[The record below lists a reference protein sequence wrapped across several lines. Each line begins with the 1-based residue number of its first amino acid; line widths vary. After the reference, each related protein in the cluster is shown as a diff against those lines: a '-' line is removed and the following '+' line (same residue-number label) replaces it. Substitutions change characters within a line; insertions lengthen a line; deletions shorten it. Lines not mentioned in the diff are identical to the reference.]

1 MIDEN
6 GFIKPDAEETEQL
19 DISTIAEGSVT
30 PEAPPDVQGCG
41 TPLPKT
47 FPRTFSQSEGRF
59 PPAVS
64 AYDAPIPPSQPAAKP
79 SNPGR
84 VFLVWGLII
93 GLLLGSVL
101 GGILGNYV
109 VMSNPGT
116 FPWARTVS
124 TTYPGT
130 TSSGITVVTTE
141 EQAVENAVKIASP
154 AVVQINITSVS
165 QNPFGFSY
173 GQQEGLG
180 SGFIITSD
188 GYVLTNN
195 HVVENAT
202 KITVVLKDGREF
214 RGQVVGTDAT
224 SDVAVVKISG
234 TNLPTVELGDSS
246 TLSVGQKVIAIG
258 NPYGLSQTVTTGVIS
273 ALERNVQASQ
283 TETLVGVVQTDAAI
297 NPGNSGGPLV
307 DLSGRVVG
315 MNTMIYQNAQGL
327 GFSVSVNTVRK
338 VYDAIIK
345 NGKVTWPALGIQGA
359 TLTTSIVDQYNLKA
373 SQGVYVVQI
382 TSGSGAEVAGLK
394 AGDVITAIDDKPMTT
409 IDGVLGYIRS
419 KNVGDTVQVVVDR
432 SGSTK
437 TFAVTLKA
445 LGQ

>member
-6 GFIKPDAEETEQL
+6 GFIKPDAEETEHP
-19 DISTIAEGSVT
+19 DTSNTVEGYVT
-30 PEAPPDVQGCG
+30 PEASPDVQGYG
-41 TPLPKT
+41 TPLHET
-47 FPRTFSQSEGRF
+47 
-59 PPAVS
+59 PPAVP
-64 AYDAPIPPSQPAAKP
+64 AYGSPLPQSQPPRP
-79 SNPGR
+79 SSPGR
-84 VFLVWGLII
+84 VLLVWGLII

-109 VMSNPGT
+109 VLSNPGT

-124 TTYPGT
+124 TAYPAQTSSSGT
-130 TSSGITVVTTE
+130 TIVTTE

-165 QNPFGFSY
+165 QNPFGFSS

-202 KITVVLKDGREF
+202 KITVMLKDGREF

-234 TNLPTVELGDSS
+234 TNLPTVQLGDSS
-246 TLSVGQKVIAIG
+246 TLTVGQKVIAIG

-315 MNTMIYQNAQGL
+315 INTMIYQNAQGL
-327 GFSVSVNTVRK
+327 GFSVSVNTARK

-359 TLTTSIVDQYNLKA
+359 TLTTSITEQYNLKT
-373 SQGVYVVQI
+373 SQGVYIVQI
-382 TSGSGAEVAGLK
+382 ISGSGAQAAGLK

-409 IDGVLGYIRS
+409 IDGVLSYIRS
-419 KNVGDTVQVVVDR
+419 KNVGDRVQVVVNR
-432 SGSTK
+432 NGTSK
-437 TFAVTLKA
+437 TFTVTLKA
-445 LGQ
+445 LS

>member
-6 GFIKPDAEETEQL
+6 GFIKPDTEETERL
-19 DISTIAEGSVT
+19 DTSNTVESYAT
-30 PEAPPDVQGCG
+30 PETPP
-41 TPLPKT
+41 KIS
-47 FPRTFSQSEGRF
+47 SQSEGRF
-59 PPAVS
+59 PPTVQG
-64 AYDAPIPPSQPAAKP
+64 YITPSPQPQP
-79 SNPGR
+79 GRRSNSGR

-116 FPWARTVS
+116 FPWARTIS
-124 TTYPGT
+124 TSYPVGTSGSGT
-130 TSSGITVVTTE
+130 TIVTTE
-141 EQAVENAVKIASP
+141 EQAIENAVKIASP

-165 QNPFGFSY
+165 QNPFGFSS
-173 GQQEGLG
+173 GTQEGLG

-202 KITVVLKDGREF
+202 KITVMLKDGREF
-214 RGQVVGTDAT
+214 RGQVVGTDTT

-246 TLSVGQKVIAIG
+246 TLTVGQKVIAIG

-315 MNTMIYQNAQGL
+315 MNTMIYQDAQGL
-327 GFSVSVNTVRK
+327 GFSVSINTAKK
-338 VYDAIIK
+338 VYDAILK
-345 NGKVTWPALGIQGA
+345 NGKITWPALGIQGA
-359 TLTTSIVDQYNLKA
+359 TLTTSIA
-373 SQGVYVVQI
+373 SSTTSRPPRASTSSRSRPGPVQRLL
-382 TSGSGAEVAGLK
+382 GSRPEMLS
-394 AGDVITAIDDKPMTT
+394 PRSTT
-409 IDGVLGYIRS
+409 NR
-419 KNVGDTVQVVVDR
+419 
-432 SGSTK
+432 
-437 TFAVTLKA
+437 
-445 LGQ
+445 

>member
-6 GFIKPDAEETEQL
+6 GFIQPDAEETQNP
-19 DISTIAEGSVT
+19 DTSNTVEGYVT
-30 PEAPPDVQGCG
+30 PETPPTVQGYA
-41 TPLPKT
+41 TPLPET
-47 FPRTFSQSEGRF
+47 
-59 PPAVS
+59 PPT
-64 AYDAPIPPSQPAAKP
+64 IPVYGSPLPPPQP

-101 GGILGNYV
+101 GGIAGNYI

-124 TTYPGT
+124 ATYPVGTSITGT
-130 TSSGITVVTTE
+130 TIVTTE
-141 EQAVENAVKIASP
+141 EQAIENAVKIASP

-165 QNPFGFSY
+165 QNPFGFSS
-173 GQQEGLG
+173 GTQEGLG

-214 RGQVVGTDAT
+214 RGQVIGTDAT

-246 TLSVGQKVIAIG
+246 TLTVGQKVIAIG

-307 DLSGRVVG
+307 DLSGHVVG

-338 VYDAIIK
+338 VYDGIIK

-359 TLTTSIVDQYNLKA
+359 TLTTSIVDQYNLKV
-373 SQGVYVVQI
+373 SQGVYIVQI
-382 TSGSGAEVAGLK
+382 TSGSGAESAGLK
-394 AGDVITAIDDKPMTT
+394 TGDVITAIDDKPMTT

-419 KNVGDTVQVVVDR
+419 KNVGDTVQVVADR
-432 SGSTK
+432 GGTTK
-437 TFAVTLKA
+437 TFSVTLKA

>member
-1 MIDEN
+1 MIDEH
-6 GFIKPDAEETEQL
+6 GFIKPDAEETEHP
-19 DISTIAEGSVT
+19 DTSNTVESYVT
-30 PEAPPDVQGCG
+30 PE
-41 TPLPKT
+41 TP
-47 FPRTFSQSEGRF
+47 PRTFSQSEGRF
-59 PPAVS
+59 PSTVQGYSTPS
-64 AYDAPIPPSQPAAKP
+64 SQPQPARR
-79 SNPGR
+79 SNSGR

-116 FPWARTVS
+116 FPWARTLS
-124 TTYPGT
+124 TTYPVGTSGSGT
-130 TSSGITVVTTE
+130 TIVTTE
-141 EQAVENAVKIASP
+141 EQAIENAVKIASP

-165 QNPFGFSY
+165 QNPFGFSS
-173 GQQEGLG
+173 GTQEGLG

-202 KITVVLKDGREF
+202 KITVMLKDGREF
-214 RGQVVGTDAT
+214 RGQVVGTDIT

-246 TLSVGQKVIAIG
+246 TLTVGQKVIAIG

-273 ALERNVQASQ
+273 ALERNVQASA

-315 MNTMIYQNAQGL
+315 MNTMIYQDAQGL
-327 GFSVSVNTVRK
+327 GFSVSVNTAKK

-345 NGKVTWPALGIQGA
+345 DGKVTWPALGIQGA
-359 TLTTSIVDQYNLKA
+359 TLTTSIAEQYNLKV
-373 SQGVYVVQI
+373 SQGVYIVQI
-382 TSGSGAEVAGLK
+382 TSGSGAEAVGLK
-394 AGDVITAIDDKPMTT
+394 IGDVITTIDGKSMTT
-409 IDGVLGYIRS
+409 IDGVLSYIRS
-419 KNVGDTVQVVVDR
+419 KSVGDTVQVVADR
-432 SGSTK
+432 NGTTK
-437 TFAVTLKA
+437 TFSVILKA
-445 LGQ
+445 LG

>member
-6 GFIKPDAEETEQL
+6 GFIKPDAEETEHP
-19 DISTIAEGSVT
+19 DTSNTVEGYIT
-30 PEAPPDVQGCG
+30 PETPPTVQGYS
-41 TPLPKT
+41 TPL
-47 FPRTFSQSEGRF
+47 
-59 PPAVS
+59 
-64 AYDAPIPPSQPAAKP
+64 PPSQPTRP

-84 VFLVWGLII
+84 VLLVWGLII

-130 TSSGITVVTTE
+130 SSSGTTIVTTE
-141 EQAVENAVKIASP
+141 EQAIENAVKIASP

-165 QNPFGFSY
+165 QNPFGFSS

-202 KITVVLKDGREF
+202 KITVMLKDGREF
-214 RGQVVGTDAT
+214 RGQVVGTDST

-234 TNLPTVELGDSS
+234 TNLPTVQLGDSS
-246 TLSVGQKVIAIG
+246 TLTVGQKVIAIG
-258 NPYGLSQTVTTGVIS
+258 NPYGLSQTVTAGVVS
-273 ALERNVQASQ
+273 ALERNIQASQ
-283 TETLVGVVQTDAAI
+283 SETLVGVVQTDAAI
-297 NPGNSGGPLV
+297 NPGNSGGPLI
-307 DLSGRVVG
+307 DLSGHVIG
-315 MNTMIYQNAQGL
+315 INTMIYQNAQGL
-327 GFSVSVNTVRK
+327 GFSVSVNTAKK

-359 TLTTSIVDQYNLKA
+359 TLTTSITEQYNLKV
-373 SQGVYVVQI
+373 SQGVYIVQI
-382 TSGSGAEVAGLK
+382 TSGSGAQAAGLK
-394 AGDVITAIDDKPMTT
+394 AGDVITAIDGKSMTT
-409 IDGVLGYIRS
+409 IDGVLTYIRS
-419 KNVGDTVQVVVDR
+419 RSVGDTVQVVVDR
-432 SGSTK
+432 NGTTE
-437 TFAVTLKA
+437 TFSVTLKA
-445 LGQ
+445 LSQ

>member
-6 GFIKPDAEETEQL
+6 GFIKPDAEETEHL
-19 DISTIAEGSVT
+19 DTSNTVEGYVT
-30 PEAPPDVQGCG
+30 PETPPTVPAYS
-41 TPLPKT
+41 TP
-47 FPRTFSQSEGRF
+47 F
-59 PPAVS
+59 PP
-64 AYDAPIPPSQPAAKP
+64 PQPAARP

-84 VFLVWGLII
+84 VLLVWGLII

-124 TTYPGT
+124 TAYPGT
-130 TSSGITVVTTE
+130 TGSGTTIVTTE
-141 EQAVENAVKIASP
+141 EQAVENAVKVASP

-165 QNPFGFSY
+165 QNPFGFSS
-173 GQQEGLG
+173 GQQDGLG

-202 KITVVLKDGREF
+202 KITVMLKDGREF

-234 TNLPTVELGDSS
+234 TNLPTVQLGDSS
-246 TLSVGQKVIAIG
+246 MLTVGQKVIAIG

-273 ALERNVQASQ
+273 ALERNVQVSQ

-315 MNTMIYQNAQGL
+315 INTMIYQNAQGL
-327 GFSVSVNTVRK
+327 GFSVSVNTARK

-345 NGKVTWPALGIQGA
+345 DGKVTWPALGIQGA
-359 TLTTSIVDQYNLKA
+359 TLTTSIADQYILKV
-373 SQGVYVVQI
+373 SQGVYIVQI
-382 TSGSGAEVAGLK
+382 TSGSGAQAAGLK

-419 KNVGDTVQVVVDR
+419 RNVGDTVQVVADR
-432 SGSTK
+432 KGTTK
-437 TFAVTLKA
+437 TFTVTLKA
-445 LGQ
+445 LNQ

>member
-6 GFIKPDAEETEQL
+6 GFIKPDAEETEHP
-19 DISTIAEGSVT
+19 DTSNTVEGYVA
-30 PEAPPDVQGCG
+30 PEIPPTVQGYSA
-41 TPLPKT
+41 PLP
-47 FPRTFSQSEGRF
+47 
-59 PPAVS
+59 PP
-64 AYDAPIPPSQPAAKP
+64 QPARP

-84 VFLVWGLII
+84 VLLVWGLII

-124 TTYPGT
+124 TTYPAGTSGSGT
-130 TSSGITVVTTE
+130 TIVTTE
-141 EQAVENAVKIASP
+141 EQAIENAVKIASP

-165 QNPFGFSY
+165 QNPFGFSS

-202 KITVVLKDGREF
+202 KITVMLKDGREF
-214 RGQVVGTDAT
+214 RGQVVGTDST

-234 TNLPTVELGDSS
+234 TNLPTVQLGDSS
-246 TLSVGQKVIAIG
+246 TLTVGQKVIAIG

-315 MNTMIYQNAQGL
+315 INTMIYQNAQGL
-327 GFSVSVNTVRK
+327 GFSVSVNTARK

-359 TLTTSIVDQYNLKA
+359 TLTTSIAEQYNLKA
-373 SQGVYVVQI
+373 SQGVYIVQI
-382 TSGSGAEVAGLK
+382 TSGSGAQAAGLK

-409 IDGVLGYIRS
+409 IDGVLSYIRS
-419 KNVGDTVQVVVDR
+419 RNVGDTVQVVVDR
-432 SGSTK
+432 NGTTK
-437 TFAVTLKA
+437 TFSVTLKA
-445 LGQ
+445 LSQ

>member
-6 GFIKPDAEETEQL
+6 GFIKPDAEETEEL
-19 DISTIAEGSVT
+19 DTSNLVESYVT
-30 PEAPPDVQGCG
+30 PEISPTVPAYSAPV
-41 TPLPKT
+41 
-47 FPRTFSQSEGRF
+47 
-59 PPAVS
+59 PP
-64 AYDAPIPPSQPAAKP
+64 PQPAARP

-93 GLLLGSVL
+93 GLLLGSVV
-101 GGILGNYV
+101 GGILGNYIV
-109 VMSNPGT
+109 VSNPGT

-124 TTYPGT
+124 ATYTLGTSGSGT
-130 TSSGITVVTTE
+130 TIVTTE

-165 QNPFGFSY
+165 QNPFGLSSR
-173 GQQEGLG
+173 QQEGLG

-195 HVVENAT
+195 HVVANAT
-202 KITVVLKDGREF
+202 KITVMLKDGREF
-214 RGQVVGTDAT
+214 RGQVVGTDST

-234 TNLPTVELGDSS
+234 TNLPTVQLGDSS
-246 TLSVGQKVIAIG
+246 TLTVGQKVIAIG

-273 ALERNVQASQ
+273 ALERNVQASP
-283 TETLVGVVQTDAAI
+283 TETLVGAVQTDAAI

-315 MNTMIYQNAQGL
+315 INTMIYQNAQGL
-327 GFSVSVNTVRK
+327 GFSVSVNIARK

-345 NGKVTWPALGIQGA
+345 SGKITWPALGIQGA
-359 TLTTSIVDQYNLKA
+359 TLTTSISQQYNLKV
-373 SQGVYVVQI
+373 SQGVYIVQI
-382 TSGSGAEVAGLK
+382 TSGSGAEAAGLLK
-394 AGDVITAIDDKPMTT
+394 GDVITEIDGKVMAT
-409 IDGVLGYIRS
+409 IDAILSYVRS
-419 KNVGDTVQVVVDR
+419 KNVGDHVQVAVNR
-432 SGSTK
+432 SGAPK
-437 TFAVTLKA
+437 TFTVTLKV

>member
-1 MIDEN
+1 MWQTHLLQVRRYDMIDEN
-6 GFIKPDAEETEQL
+6 GFIKPDADESEQL
-19 DISTIAEGSVT
+19 DTSTTVEGYVT
-30 PEAPPDVQGCG
+30 PEAPPR
-41 TPLPKT
+41 TP
-47 FPRTFSQSEGRF
+47 SQAEELLS
-59 PPAVS
+59 PTVS
-64 AYDAPIPPSQPAAKP
+64 AYSTPVPPLQPAARP

-124 TTYPGT
+124 TSYPGT
-130 TSSGITVVTTE
+130 TGSGITIVTTE
-141 EQAVENAVKIASP
+141 EQAIENAVRVASP

-165 QNPFGFSY
+165 QNPFGFSS
-173 GQQEGLG
+173 GTQEGLG

-214 RGQVVGTDAT
+214 RGQVVGTDST

-246 TLSVGQKVIAIG
+246 ALTVGQKVIAIG

-359 TLTTSIVDQYNLKA
+359 TLTTSIVDQYSLKV
-373 SQGVYVVQI
+373 SQGVYIVQI
-382 TSGSGAEVAGLK
+382 TAGSGAQAAGLK

-419 KNVGDTVQVVVDR
+419 RNVGDTVQVVADR
-432 SGSTK
+432 KGTTK
-437 TFAVTLKA
+437 TFSVTLKA

>member
-6 GFIKPDAEETEQL
+6 DFIKPDAEETEHP
-19 DISTIAEGSVT
+19 DTSRTVEGYVPPET
-30 PEAPPDVQGCG
+30 PPTVQGYSA
-41 TPLPKT
+41 PLP
-47 FPRTFSQSEGRF
+47 
-59 PPAVS
+59 PP
-64 AYDAPIPPSQPAAKP
+64 QPTRP

-84 VFLVWGLII
+84 VLLVWGLII
-93 GLLLGSVL
+93 GLLLGSVV

-130 TSSGITVVTTE
+130 SGSGTTIVTTE

-165 QNPFGFSY
+165 QNPFGFSS

-202 KITVVLKDGREF
+202 KITVMLKDGREF
-214 RGQVVGTDAT
+214 RGQVVGTDST

-234 TNLPTVELGDSS
+234 TNLPTVQLGDSS
-246 TLSVGQKVIAIG
+246 TLTVGQKVIAIG

-315 MNTMIYQNAQGL
+315 INTMIYQNAQGL
-327 GFSVSVNTVRK
+327 GFSVSVNTARK

-345 NGKVTWPALGIQGA
+345 NGKVTWPALGIQAA
-359 TLTTSIVDQYNLKA
+359 TLTSSIAQEYNIDVM
-373 SQGVYVVQI
+373 QGAYIIQI
-382 TSGSGAEVAGLK
+382 INGSGAEAAGLRK
-394 AGDVITAIDDKPMTT
+394 GDVITAIDGKAMAT
-409 IDGVLGYIRS
+409 IDAILSYIRS
-419 KNVGDTVQVVVDR
+419 KNVGDRVQVVVNR
-432 SGSTK
+432 NGASSTF
-437 TFAVTLKA
+437 TVTLKA
-445 LGQ
+445 LSQ

>member
-6 GFIKPDAEETEQL
+6 GFIKPDAEETERP
-19 DISTIAEGSVT
+19 DTSNTVDGYVT
-30 PEAPPDVQGCG
+30 PENPLTVQGYG
-41 TPLPKT
+41 TPLP
-47 FPRTFSQSEGRF
+47 PP
-59 PPAVS
+59 PPAR
-64 AYDAPIPPSQPAAKP
+64 P

-84 VFLVWGLII
+84 VLLVWGLII

-124 TTYPGT
+124 TTYPVGT
-130 TSSGITVVTTE
+130 SGSATTIVTTE
-141 EQAVENAVKIASP
+141 EQAIESAVKIASP

-165 QNPFGFSY
+165 QNPFGFSS
-173 GQQEGLG
+173 GTQEGLG

-214 RGQVVGTDAT
+214 RGQVVGTDST

-234 TNLPTVELGDSS
+234 TNLPTVQLGDSS
-246 TLSVGQKVIAIG
+246 TLTVGQKVIAIG
-258 NPYGLSQTVTTGVIS
+258 NPYGLSQTVTTGIIS

-307 DLSGRVVG
+307 DLSGHVVG

-359 TLTTSIVDQYNLKA
+359 TLTTSIVQQYSLKV
-373 SQGVYVVQI
+373 SQGVYIVQI
-382 TSGSGAEVAGLK
+382 TSGSGAEAAGLK
-394 AGDVITAIDDKPMTT
+394 VGDVITAIDDKPMTT
-409 IDGVLGYIRS
+409 IDGVLNYIRS
-419 KNVGDTVQVVVDR
+419 MNVGDTVQVVVDR
-432 SGSTK
+432 NGTAKLFS
-437 TFAVTLKA
+437 VTLKA

>member
-1 MIDEN
+1 M
-6 GFIKPDAEETEQL
+6 
-19 DISTIAEGSVT
+19 
-30 PEAPPDVQGCG
+30 G
-41 TPLPKT
+41 T
-47 FPRTFSQSEGRF
+47 SS
-59 PPAVS
+59 S
-64 AYDAPIPPSQPAAKP
+64 
-79 SNPGR
+79 
-84 VFLVWGLII
+84 
-93 GLLLGSVL
+93 
-101 GGILGNYV
+101 
-109 VMSNPGT
+109 
-116 FPWARTVS
+116 
-124 TTYPGT
+124 GT
-130 TSSGITVVTTE
+130 TIVTTE
-141 EQAVENAVKIASP
+141 EQAIENAVKIASP

-165 QNPFGFSY
+165 QNPFGFSS

-195 HVVENAT
+195 HVVENAA

-214 RGQVVGTDAT
+214 RGQVVGTDST

-234 TNLPTVELGDSS
+234 TNLPTVQLGDSS
-246 TLSVGQKVIAIG
+246 TLTVGQKVIAIG

-338 VYDAIIK
+338 VYDAIIES
-345 NGKVTWPALGIQGA
+345 GKVIWPALGIQGA
-359 TLTTSIVDQYNLKA
+359 TVTTSIVEQYNLKA
-373 SQGVYVVQI
+373 SQGVYIVQI
-382 TSGSGAEVAGLK
+382 TSGSGAQAAGLK

-409 IDGVLGYIRS
+409 IDGVLSYIRS
-419 KNVGDTVQVVVDR
+419 KNVGRHRPQRHDQDVLRDAESPRSVDSSHRSVLMCRPWHTVP
-432 SGSTK
+432 GSAHTSRPCQQRK
-437 TFAVTLKA
+437 QDNPVHGCRRVRPNLLARRD
-445 LGQ
+445 G

>member
-6 GFIKPDAEETEQL
+6 GFIKPDAEETEHP
-19 DISTIAEGSVT
+19 DISRTVEGYVT
-30 PEAPPDVQGCG
+30 PETPPTVQAYSA
-41 TPLPKT
+41 PLP
-47 FPRTFSQSEGRF
+47 
-59 PPAVS
+59 PP
-64 AYDAPIPPSQPAAKP
+64 QPTRP

-84 VFLVWGLII
+84 VLLVWGLII

-130 TSSGITVVTTE
+130 SGSGTTIVTTE
-141 EQAVENAVKIASP
+141 EQAIENAVKIASP
-154 AVVQINITSVS
+154 AVVQINITSIS
-165 QNPFGFSY
+165 QNPFGFSS

-202 KITVVLKDGREF
+202 KITVMLKDGREF
-214 RGQVVGTDAT
+214 RGQVVGTDST

-234 TNLPTVELGDSS
+234 TNLPTVQLGDSS
-246 TLSVGQKVIAIG
+246 TLTVGQKVIAIG

-315 MNTMIYQNAQGL
+315 INTMIYQNAQGL
-327 GFSVSVNTVRK
+327 GFSVSVNTARK

-359 TLTTSIVDQYNLKA
+359 TLTTSIAEQYNLKV
-373 SQGVYVVQI
+373 SQGVYIVQI
-382 TSGSGAEVAGLK
+382 TSGSGAQAAELK

-409 IDGVLGYIRS
+409 IDGVLTYIRS
-419 KNVGDTVQVVVDR
+419 RNVGDTVQVVVDR
-432 SGSTK
+432 NGTTK
-437 TFAVTLKA
+437 TFSVILKA
-445 LGQ
+445 LG